1 MLFKIILAVIITFL
15 IDLILVSF
23 ITGKIRLWFPQWF
36 NPFWESSSLVT
47 YSQSYTVGIAF
58 IPLFFYIID
67 KEMVK
72 TKRNRILNYLLM
84 SIVLFLVCWWKG
96 DLMLKYG
103 KYIEDLIYIIVGFLL
118 YFILSQILKR
128 KVPRFV
134 NSSFFYYYVFLGV
147 GILLSFLAVVDL
159 AFAINFN
166 NFIFGLYVELAA
178 LLPAG
183 MMITSFSIWK
193 IKKMN
198 TLDGKGGYMALR
210 MGK

>member
-1 MLFKIILAVIITFL
+1 
-15 IDLILVSF
+15 
-23 ITGKIRLWFPQWF
+23 
-36 NPFWESSSLVT
+36 
-47 YSQSYTVGIAF
+47 
-58 IPLFFYIID
+58 
-67 KEMVK
+67 
-72 TKRNRILNYLLM
+72 LNYLLM